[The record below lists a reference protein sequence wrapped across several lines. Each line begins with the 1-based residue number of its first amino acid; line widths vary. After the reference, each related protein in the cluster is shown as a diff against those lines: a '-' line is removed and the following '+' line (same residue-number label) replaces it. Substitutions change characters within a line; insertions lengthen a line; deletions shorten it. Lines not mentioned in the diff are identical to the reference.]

1 MLHGAW
7 TTAAACVL
15 EFELQASPLRMQP
28 SQQARHMHYMDP
40 AESNLC
46 SGNMHTRNMR
56 PEETEIYLH
65 NVSTK

>member
-15 EFELQASPLRMQP
+15 DFELQASPLRMQP

-46 SGNMHTRNMR
+46 SGNMHTRSM
-56 PEETEIYLH
+56 PF
-65 NVSTK
+65 